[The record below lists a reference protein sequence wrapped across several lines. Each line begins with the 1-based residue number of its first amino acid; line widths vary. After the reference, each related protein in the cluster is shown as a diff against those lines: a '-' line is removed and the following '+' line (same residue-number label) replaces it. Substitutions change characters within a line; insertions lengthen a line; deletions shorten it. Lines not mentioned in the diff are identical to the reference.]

1 MPSQPSQISKMEPFA
16 KIIIFTNSSI
26 LGAADIEIF
35 SPAYDPER
43 VIFKIFMK
51 ASVYQDYLPS
61 FFPFEIV
68 CTFDSE
74 AATRDVHSKKI
85 SKILQI
91 LQEKCYAE
99 VSF

>member
-1 MPSQPSQISKMEPFA
+1 
-16 KIIIFTNSSI
+16 
-26 LGAADIEIF
+26 
-35 SPAYDPER
+35 
-43 VIFKIFMK
+43 MK

-61 FFPFEIV
+61 FFAFGIV

>member
-1 MPSQPSQISKMEPFA
+1 
-16 KIIIFTNSSI
+16 
-26 LGAADIEIF
+26 
-35 SPAYDPER
+35 
-43 VIFKIFMK
+43 MK
-51 ASVYQDYLPS
+51 ASVYQDYFTK
-61 FFPFEIV
+61 FFAFEIV

>member
-1 MPSQPSQISKMEPFA
+1 MTRKGLYEMSMYTKA
-16 KIIIFTNSSI
+16 
-26 LGAADIEIF
+26 
-35 SPAYDPER
+35 R
-43 VIFKIFMK
+43 VIKKQTKNHKKSIQNFYEGI
-51 ASVYQDYLPS
+51 SLSRLPTK

>member
-1 MPSQPSQISKMEPFA
+1 
-16 KIIIFTNSSI
+16 
-26 LGAADIEIF
+26 
-35 SPAYDPER
+35 
-43 VIFKIFMK
+43 MK
-51 ASVYQDYLPS
+51 ASVYQDYFTK
-61 FFPFEIV
+61 FFTFEIV
-68 CTFDSE
+68 STFDSE